1 MELDTIKKKLE
12 DLVIKTL
19 KSLKRQPNILQKI
32 KFYEQ
37 VHQSLSLNVIKNK
50 REIYYNSVQIFR
62 TQSTVD
68 KLIKET
74 CSILEVSQSDLLIS
88 TTLKGIFNV
97 SLTFYRNNKIIY
109 QNNQGTSLIPD
120 MSTIDSVK
128 CEYKICVVIE
138 KDTIFS
144 KIVRSY
150 TRNDIL
156 FVCGKGYP
164 CGNTL
169 SLVRNL
175 KNVTMY
181 GLFDFDPYGLEI
193 CSKYLSIKR
202 IGVCLEDL
210 ELVDRSSYIKLSEF
224 DIRKI
229 ERMLVNQNI
238 NKDLN
243 FMKKNNLKIE
253 LEGLFNSKGFNLDI
267 FLKSKIEYNNK

>member
-1 MELDTIKKKLE
+1 MKLE
-12 DLVIKTL
+12 SIKNKLEELVIKTL
-19 KSLKRQPNILQKI
+19 KSIRRHPNILQKI

-37 VHQSLSLNVIKNK
+37 VHQSLSLNIIKNK

-62 TQSTVD
+62 TQKNVD

-74 CSILEVSQSDLLIS
+74 CSILGVSQPDLLIS
-88 TTLKGIFNV
+88 TTLKGIFNG
-97 SLTFYRNNKIIY
+97 SLVFYRNNKIIY

-120 MSTIDSVK
+120 MSTIDRVK
-128 CEYKICVVIE
+128 CEYKKCVVIE

-169 SLVRNL
+169 SLVKNL
-175 KNVTMY
+175 VDVKIY

-193 CSKYLSIKR
+193 CSKYPSLKR
-202 IGVCLEDL
+202 IGLCLEDI
-210 ELVDRSSYIKLSEF
+210 EWVDKSSYIKLSEF
-224 DIRKI
+224 DNRKI
-229 ERMLVNQNI
+229 ERMMLNHNF

-243 FMKKNNLKIE
+243 FMKNNNLKIE
-253 LEGLFNSKGFNLDI
+253 LEGLFNSKEFNLEC
-267 FLKSKIEYNNK
+267 FLDSKIEYKSK